1 MAVTHKTRKHK
12 ASKKTSTHEA
22 SGKSTH
28 ENMHETCMLCMKN
41 GRKTKVNIKNLKVIE
56 FKGKG
61 GKTRRR
67 LAGVCEHS
75 HKWSRFIKSA

>member
-1 MAVTHKTRKHK
+1 MAVTRKAHKHVANKKVSK
-12 ASKKTSTHEA
+12 ASTNNA
-22 SGKSTH
+22 P
-28 ENMHETCMLCMKN
+28 ENMEEKCMLCMKN
-41 GRKTKVNIKNLKVIE
+41 GHKTKVNIKNLKIIE

-67 LAGVCEHS
+67 LAGVCEHG